1 MVRKGFTLI
10 ELMIVVAIIGIL
22 SALAIPNFF
31 SMQYRAKRAEVP
43 VNVDGIRTAEIAY
56 EVANDHFMPLAEAP
70 GGALDKRLREWTWPA
85 DYQTLGYSPSGRVR
99 GNYKVELD
107 DIFDFLV
114 TGNCDVDADTNLAEF
129 TATKS
134 IGATMMSAQDV
145 Y

>member
-1 MVRKGFTLI
+1 MERRGFTLV

-31 SMQYRAKRAEVP
+31 AMQNRARRAEVP

-56 EVANDHFMPLAEAP
+56 EAANDIFMELSEAP
-70 GGALDKRLREWTWPA
+70 GGAMDKRVRAWTWPP
-85 DYQTLGYSPSGRVR
+85 DYEAIGFSPSGQVR
-99 GNYKVELD
+99 GNYSAELYE
-107 DIFDFLV
+107 IFDFTV
-114 TGNCDVDADTNLAEF
+114 RGQCDVDTDGRAAEY

-134 IGATMMSAQDV
+134 IRATMLTPQDV